1 MSDPVS
7 SRMLRR
13 TEDPDKRVQRKALR
27 KRNASLLKTDQ
38 DVSEK
43 PLLPEGLMKFSFAYL
58 SDDPHYGLLCLART
72 KDGSEKERT
81 EALISCLEKISR
93 VSWPALEQLGKFR
106 GGPEVLPDGAV
117 MHHVLLKQIEE
128 AGLLKS
134 GQLLSLRF
142 GREEYRLMAWH
153 SDEQPDTLWVLGADW
168 DHSLYNHGS

>member
-7 SRMLRR
+7 SRMLRW

-43 PLLPEGLMKFSFAYL
+43 PLPPEK
-58 SDDPHYGLLCLART
+58 
-72 KDGSEKERT
+72 KRT